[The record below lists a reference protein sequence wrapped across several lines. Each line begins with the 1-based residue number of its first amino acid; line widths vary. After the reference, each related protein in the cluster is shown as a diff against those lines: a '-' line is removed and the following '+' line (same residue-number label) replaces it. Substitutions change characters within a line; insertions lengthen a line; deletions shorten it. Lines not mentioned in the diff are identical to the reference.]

1 MQLAGLSI
9 DRGIAGRWGPGKGR
23 EMEEGKVRGVGAAEQ
38 HSHLLGMAS
47 RQSSGTFSIVT
58 CDYLR
63 GAGRFDLD
71 LISLSTTQPWFD
83 QSYCGTCL
91 MN

>member
-9 DRGIAGRWGPGKGR
+9 DRGIAGRWGPAKGEGDGGGKGQR
-23 EMEEGKVRGVGAAEQ
+23 SRSCRAA
-38 HSHLLGMAS
+38 LTLAWDGN
-47 RQSSGTFSIVT
+47 RQSYGTFCIVT
-58 CDYLR
+58 YDYLR

-71 LISLSTTQPWFD
+71 LISLSATQPWLD
-83 QSYCGTCL
+83 RNHCGTCL